1 LQLIAKWA
9 LALLSEFVFRLVTLQ
24 SSQEQY
30 GIWMKYSCGNILS
43 TNDNV
48 MGASALYKNLLEH
61 LLKANLADEI
71 ANRLSESNI
80 RRSELNTR

>member
-1 LQLIAKWA
+1 
-9 LALLSEFVFRLVTLQ
+9 
-24 SSQEQY
+24 
-30 GIWMKYSCGNILS
+30 MKYSCGNILS

-61 LLKANLADEI
+61 LLKATLADEI